1 MCDCPSLPGV
11 CREHF
16 VCGGIMSHMA
26 IQVILNIA
34 VVTNTI
40 PNTGITLAL
49 YQLWRN
55 LSGVSSGRNGAGFE
69 RKQKMKFYHQSEIF
83 AYNKR

>member
-1 MCDCPSLPGV
+1 
-11 CREHF
+11 
-16 VCGGIMSHMA
+16 MSHMA

-40 PNTGITLAL
+40 PNTGITLPV

-55 LSGVSSGRNGAGFE
+55 LSGVSSGRAGAGFE